1 MITRHLQRSLRGR
14 NMLLNIFEM
23 WVGLAGIISALVYLY
38 APATIDKNALAVTLG
53 HNLAAFY
60 NLAYGVAGVIIWF
73 GLLRPS
79 PRWEIVGLYLL
90 GGTTAANGLSIAS
103 VFGLRGVATSST
115 LLALTV
121 ASWIRAS
128 FVMRTAVRLVEESHA
143 PPG

>member
-1 MITRHLQRSLRGR
+1 MLARHLQRSLRGR

-38 APATIDKNALAVTLG
+38 DPAAIDKNALAVTLG

-60 NLAYGVAGVIIWF
+60 NVAYGIAGLVIWW

-79 PRWEIVGLYLL
+79 PRWEIVGLYIL
-90 GGTTAANGLSIAS
+90 GGTTAANGLSIVS
-103 VFGLRGVATSST
+103 VFGLRGIATSST
-115 LLALTV
+115 LLALTL

-128 FVMRTAVRLVEESHA
+128 FVMRTAVRLIEESHA
-143 PPG
+143 GAG